1 MRRPKGKENA
11 QRKCP
16 ATYIARTLV
25 YADSYRFCLKTLIFS
40 LGFAA
45 DRSNIYLMLSYSHF
59 LFGCSN
65 QKSGSSAFRL
75 NIKKSLTPRHRLLNR
90 NLPDST

>member
-1 MRRPKGKENA
+1 MRRPKRKENA

-40 LGFAA
+40 LGFAS
-45 DRSNIYLMLSYSHF
+45 DRSNIYLIAIVVTLFFLAARPKTVAAPHSDSISKSH
-59 LFGCSN
+59 
-65 QKSGSSAFRL
+65 
-75 NIKKSLTPRHRLLNR
+75 
-90 NLPDST
+90 